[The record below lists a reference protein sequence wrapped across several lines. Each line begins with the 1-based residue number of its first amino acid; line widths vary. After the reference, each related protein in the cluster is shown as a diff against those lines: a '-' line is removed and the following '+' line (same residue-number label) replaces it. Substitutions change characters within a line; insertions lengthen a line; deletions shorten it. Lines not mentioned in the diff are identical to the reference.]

1 MPRPKLILLVGLPGS
16 GKSTWAARK
25 KLPVLSSDELRRIL
39 ADDPTDQS
47 IHRRV
52 FSVLRLLVKH
62 RLELKRPVTCVD
74 ATNLTPKERRP
85 YIALA
90 RRHGVTIEAVFFDTP
105 VAECQRRNR
114 LRKRVVPREAIE
126 TMARKLVPPSAREG
140 FSKVTTLPKPKY

>member
-1 MPRPKLILLVGLPGS
+1 MSRPKLILLVGLPGS

-47 IHRRV
+47 IHKRV
-52 FSVLRLLVKH
+52 FSVLRLLIKH
-62 RLELKRPVTCVD
+62 RLELKRPVTCID

-85 YIALA
+85 YLALA
-90 RRHGVTIEAVFFDTP
+90 RRHDAIIEAVFFNTP
-105 VAECQRRNR
+105 IAECQRRNR

-126 TMARKLVPPSAREG
+126 TMARKLVPPLTREG
-140 FSKVTTLPKPKY
+140 FSKVTTLPKP

>member
-16 GKSTWAARK
+16 GKSTWAARE
-25 KLPVLSSDELRRIL
+25 KLPVLSSDELRRTL

-47 IHRRV
+47 IHARV
-52 FSVLRLLVKH
+52 FSILRLLIKH
-62 RLELKRPVTCVD
+62 RLELKRPVTCID

-90 RRHGVTIEAVFFDTP
+90 RRHDASIEAILFDTP
-105 VAECQRRNR
+105 IAECQRRNR

-126 TMARKLVPPSAREG
+126 TMARKLVVPSASEG
-140 FSKVTTLPKPKY
+140 FSKVTTLRQP

>member
-1 MPRPKLILLVGLPGS
+1 VSRPKLILLVGLPGS

-47 IHRRV
+47 IHKRV
-52 FSVLRLLVKH
+52 FSVLRLLIKH
-62 RLELKRPVTCVD
+62 RLELKRPVTCID

-85 YIALA
+85 YLALA
-90 RRHGVTIEAVFFDTP
+90 RRHDAIIEAVFFNTP
-105 VAECQRRNR
+105 IAECQRRNR

-126 TMARKLVPPSAREG
+126 TMARKLVPPLTREG
-140 FSKVTTLPKPKY
+140 FSKVTTLPKP